1 MTVDIERALLRRAI
15 RAAGGYARFAAG
27 LGISRQ
33 TIYLWKRVPERWII

>member
-27 LGISRQ
+27 
-33 TIYLWKRVPERWII
+33 IYLWKRVPERWII